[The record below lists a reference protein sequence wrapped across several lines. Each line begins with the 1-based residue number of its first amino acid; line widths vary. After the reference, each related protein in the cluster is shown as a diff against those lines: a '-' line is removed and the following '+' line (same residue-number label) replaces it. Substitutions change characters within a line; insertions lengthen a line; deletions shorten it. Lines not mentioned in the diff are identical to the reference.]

1 MRISFG
7 SDRMLVPVFGL
18 SFSRFEASEALLCDA
33 TPPSVVEADAAV
45 LTAGCRSE
53 DP

>member
-1 MRISFG
+1 MRNPFG
-7 SDRMLVPVFGL
+7 SARMLVPVFGL
-18 SFSRFEASEALLCDA
+18 SFPRFEASEALLCDA
-33 TPPSVVEADAAV
+33 TLGSVVEADAAV